1 MSARERLRSEGSV
14 NPMIRSIN
22 MHIKYTILF
31 VVCALGL
38 GACQTTAIKIG
49 KGPIRLSSKMVG
61 YIESYK
67 MEDSPTHFAL
77 SNDGKS
83 SFYSLCP
90 PTAADCID
98 DGGDYAID
106 ACNRKAKKRGSEC
119 SLFAIGRKIV
129 WKGPISY
136 PNLSAD
142 YLVIIKATDFEGTG
156 GVVTGRGT
164 KFGSKIKLRYR
175 DCTGI
180 ADLEK
185 KSWTI
190 EGCKK
195 NYSAGGTFEPGTG
208 KVKFIGYGKDSKGN
222 DTEIRLIRTPT
233 QTTVQ
238 SSPAGLSAL
247 ALCQVALSDSLPSK
261 WNPDSTLVNFVD
273 EAKRR
278 GFSIRDCDR
287 HIGRTSPDTTPI
299 QSQPK
304 SITPVTS
311 SKEKPNPTTSPK
323 ALDKSIEA
331 RLEKLRRLVD
341 KGLITED
348 EAAKKR
354 QEILGGL

>member
-1 MSARERLRSEGSV
+1 MLGG
-14 NPMIRSIN
+14 IN
-22 MHIKYTILF
+22 MRIKLSVFLII
-31 VVCALGL
+31 CSLGL
-38 GACQTTAIKIG
+38 AACQTTAVKIG
-49 KGPIRLSSKMVG
+49 NVPVSLSSKMVG

-77 SNDGKS
+77 SNDGKN
-83 SFYSLCP
+83 SFYTHCP
-90 PTAADCID
+90 PTAADCLE
-98 DGGDYAID
+98 DGGAHAID
-106 ACNRKAKKRGSEC
+106 GCNRKAKKRGSEC
-119 SLFAIGRKIV
+119 SIFAIGRKIV
-129 WKGPISY
+129 WKGSISY

-142 YLVIIKATDFEGTG
+142 YLVLVKVTDFEGSG
-156 GVVTGRGT
+156 GVVTGSGT
-164 KFGSKIKLRYR
+164 KSGQIIKLRYS

-185 KSWTI
+185 KRWTI

-287 HIGRTSPDTTPI
+287 HIGRTSPDTTPV
-299 QSQPK
+299 QSEPK
-304 SITPVTS
+304 SITPVTPPT
-311 SKEKPNPTTSPK
+311 EIPNPTTSPK

-348 EAAKKR
+348 EATKKR
-354 QEILGGL
+354 QEILGAL